1 MRHRVPGHQLGRPA
15 DQRKAVLRALATAL
29 LRHDEIETTLAKA
42 KAVRSHAEKIITK
55 GKHGQVGDY
64 KALHE
69 KAKNGDKEAAK
80 EVARV
85 VHLRRQ
91 VSSYLYDKEV
101 VRKVFDNIA
110 PRYKDRQGG
119 YTRIIKIGPR
129 RGDNSEMAIIQ
140 LV

>member
-15 DQRKAVLRALATAL
+15 DQRKAVLRALATEL

-110 PRYKDRQGG
+110 PRYKDRQGD

>member
-15 DQRKAVLRALATAL
+15 DQRKAVLRALATEL

-69 KAKNGDKEAAK
+69 KAKNGDKAA
-80 EVARV
+80 R
-85 VHLRRQ
+85 
-91 VSSYLYDKEV
+91 
-101 VRKVFDNIA
+101 
-110 PRYKDRQGG
+110 
-119 YTRIIKIGPR
+119 
-129 RGDNSEMAIIQ
+129 
-140 LV
+140 

>member
-1 MRHRVPGHQLGRPA
+1 
-15 DQRKAVLRALATAL
+15 

>member
-15 DQRKAVLRALATAL
+15 DQRKAVLRALATEL

-42 KAVRSHAEKIITK
+42 TAVRSHAEKIITK

>member
-15 DQRKAVLRALATAL
+15 DQRKAVLRALATEL

-42 KAVRSHAEKIITK
+42 KAVRAHAEKIITK

-91 VSSYLYDKEV
+91 VSSYVYDKEV

>member
-15 DQRKAVLRALATAL
+15 DQRKAVLRALATEL